1 VGGLSAHAQAAPA
14 ADRGLAPALTA
25 VRARWGLVA
34 LLLALAAL
42 SWWSTAGRMDG
53 MDDGPWT
60 AFGAFGWFLG
70 VWVVMM
76 AAMMLPSLAPTV
88 ALYSRMSRAR
98 SPVSPLLFTAGYLVV
113 WGAAGALAF
122 ALAAAGRGILGDVLA
137 WDRAGRWAAGVT
149 LLVAAAYE
157 LTPLKDVCLGKC
169 HSPLGFLLGAWRD
182 GPAGALKMGARHGA
196 WCLGCCWALM
206 ASLLALGVMSVAW
219 MAFVAVLIAVE
230 KTLPWQR
237 VATYGTAALLLVLG
251 GLVLAWPDAVP
262 GLTIPAGGAMPM
274 MR

>member
-14 ADRGLAPALTA
+14 ADRGLAAALTA

-157 LTPLKDVCLGKC
+157 VTPLKDVCLGKC

>member
-1 VGGLSAHAQAAPA
+1 VGGLTAHAQAAPA

-53 MDDGPWT
+53 MNDGPWT

-122 ALAAAGRGILGDVLA
+122 ALATAGRGILGDVLA

-157 LTPLKDVCLGKC
+157 VTPLKDVCLGKC

-182 GPAGALKMGARHGA
+182 GPAGALKMGARHGG

-251 GLVLAWPDAVP
+251 ALVLASPDAVP
-262 GLTIPAGGAMPM
+262 GLTIPAGDAMPM